1 MQLMR
6 IGPPGRERP
15 VVRVDQ
21 QTYVDVSDLVED
33 YNEAFF
39 AAGEPRLLHEA
50 VALRR
55 AAGTVHRLG
64 TERIGAPIARP
75 HQILGVG
82 ANYRSPGNNA
92 PVAQEPLVFSKAPN
106 SLSGPYDPVHIPRDS
121 THTDWEVELGVVIG
135 TRSHYLADDE
145 EATAAIAG
153 YVLVND
159 ISERTF
165 QKERGGQWLKGK
177 SAPTF
182 NPCGPWLV
190 TPDDLGDPKNLR
202 LWLDHNGVRRQ
213 DGTTADMLLSTAG
226 IIRHLS
232 EFMVLE
238 PGDLIN
244 TGTPFGAGKDLSPPQ
259 YLTPGDTLTCG
270 ADGLGRQH
278 QTVTGGRREQ
288 TA

>member
-1 MQLMR
+1 M
-6 IGPPGRERP
+6 
-15 VVRVDQ
+15 
-21 QTYVDVSDLVED
+21 
-33 YNEAFF
+33 
-39 AAGEPRLLHEA
+39 LHEA
-50 VALRR
+50 VAARR
-55 AAGTVHRLG
+55 AAGTVHPFG

-82 ANYRSPGNNA
+82 ANYRSPGSNA
-92 PVAQEPLVFSKAPN
+92 PAAQEPLVFSKAPN

-135 TRSHYLADDE
+135 TRSHYLADDD
-145 EATAAIAG
+145 EALAAITG

-190 TPDDLGDPKNLR
+190 APDDFGDPKNLR

-278 QTVTGGRREQ
+278 QTVTGAGREQ

>member
-6 IGPPGRERP
+6 IGPPRQERP
-15 VVRVDQ
+15 AVRVDQ
-21 QTYVDVSDLVED
+21 KTYVDVSDLVDD
-33 YNEAFF
+33 YDEAFF
-39 AAGEPRLLHEA
+39 AAGGPRLLEEA
-50 VALRR
+50 VAARR
-55 AAGTVHRLG
+55 AAGTTRSFG
-64 TERIGAPIARP
+64 TDRIGAPIARP

-82 ANYRSPGNNA
+82 ANYRSSGSADTGAA
-92 PVAQEPLVFSKAPN
+92 PTGEPLVFSKAPN
-106 SLSGPYDPVHIPRDS
+106 SLSGPYDPVHIPRGS

-135 TRSHYLADDE
+135 TRSHYLADDKA
-145 EATAAIAG
+145 ATAAIAG

-182 NPCGPWLV
+182 NPCGPWLA
-190 TPDDLGDPKNLR
+190 TADELGDPGNLR
-202 LWLDHNGVRRQ
+202 LWLEHNGVRRQ

-232 EFMVLE
+232 QFMVLE

-244 TGTPFGAGKDLSPPQ
+244 TGTPYGAGKDLTPPR
-259 YLTPGDTLTCG
+259 YLAPGDMLTCG
-270 ADGLGRQH
+270 GDGLGHQRQSVVR
-278 QTVTGGRREQ
+278 TD
-288 TA
+288 